1 MKKFIR
7 QLVADIKFSDVGEG
21 RRLDSDTTPSTSSV
35 SNAPV
40 PRRPPT
46 QDARTAG
53 AAALARMEA
62 SNNKMNPTM
71 RAQKEQMRREV
82 VKSAGRPAPAP
93 VVQREPE
100 VISQMG
106 LRLLCPLCSASFTKQ
121 AVYEHIEQCLVTQL
135 DLEPLKTTCIMIHA
149 MNKDP
154 ELLNTGV
161 NTLVRYVE
169 NLINNPEDEKFKK
182 IRVQN
187 KAFQARIVPLVGG
200 VEYLELVGYTLIT
213 DEGDSSEQYY
223 IMLDTP
229 PIEHM
234 TRCNDELKKG
244 SKLTPTLDRDI
255 KVLQQATGARH
266 FEVSSDFYKLTKEDL
281 MKSQKDRER
290 EVQQNSQLRTSAMR
304 ERDAGVGM
312 RIYHYTVIRI
322 KFPDGIYLQGT
333 FSAHDNVEN
342 LFLFV
347 EKAMRHTIKFSL
359 ITAGCPPL
367 RRDRSTLKVAG
378 LVPTATLNL
387 TTAERAEYTLLND
400 EMVCRISES

>member
-1 MKKFIR
+1 
-7 QLVADIKFSDVGEG
+7 
-21 RRLDSDTTPSTSSV
+21 
-35 SNAPV
+35 
-40 PRRPPT
+40 
-46 QDARTAG
+46 
-53 AAALARMEA
+53 
-62 SNNKMNPTM
+62 MNPTM
-71 RAQKEQMRREV
+71 RAQKEQMRREM
-82 VKSAGRPAPAP
+82 VKSAGSTKPAPAP

-121 AVYEHIEQCLVTQL
+121 AVYEHIEECLVTQL

-187 KAFQARIVPLVGG
+187 KAFQTRIVPLVGG

-281 MKSQKDRER
+281 MKSQKDR
-290 EVQQNSQLRTSAMR
+290 
-304 ERDAGVGM
+304 
-312 RIYHYTVIRI
+312 
-322 KFPDGIYLQGT
+322 
-333 FSAHDNVEN
+333 
-342 LFLFV
+342 
-347 EKAMRHTIKFSL
+347 
-359 ITAGCPPL
+359 
-367 RRDRSTLKVAG
+367 
-378 LVPTATLNL
+378 
-387 TTAERAEYTLLND
+387 
-400 EMVCRISES
+400 